1 MTDIST
7 ETLAL
12 KAYQLARLAVAA
24 TDYEDRTPAAFPA
37 MQGFDMAE
45 SLVYI
50 LADDVESLRKAACES
65 GTDVPNAALSEACAI
80 TKAAV
85 QAAENAWNT
94 DPLSTEQQDFF
105 SLLYSVADSLAKLA
119 LAFDDRI

>member
-1 MTDIST
+1 M
-7 ETLAL
+7 

-24 TDYEDRTPAAFPA
+24 TDYEDRAPAAFPA

-50 LADDVESLRKAACES
+50 LADDVEALRKAACES
-65 GTDVPNAALSEACAI
+65 RTDVPNAALSEACAI

-85 QAAENAWNT
+85 QAAESAWNT

-105 SLLYSVADSLAKLA
+105 SLLYIVADSLAKLA
-119 LAFDDRI
+119 LAFDDLA